1 MSTFNNF
8 TITISFSDFSAKNWN
23 TLVKDGINTKYMPWD
38 ETEIQILWNVHQG
51 TSLFLKNYID

>member
-8 TITISFSDFSAKNWN
+8 TTTISFSDFSAKNWN

-38 ETEIQILWNVHQG
+38 ETEIQIL
-51 TSLFLKNYID
+51 